1 MYKSGA
7 GGNEVTPDVCPD
19 SPCSTLLPFMI
30 ILFFMTATVAMM
42 QMPLLM
48 IALRS
53 VSEEERSFALWMQFV
68 LFRLLGYIPSPIIF
82 GNVVDSACLLWSIR
96 KCSMHPAVSGRCL
109 RYDILDF
116 RYK

>member
-1 MYKSGA
+1 MSVG
-7 GGNEVTPDVCPD
+7 VCPD
-19 SPCSTLLPFMI
+19 SPCSTLLPFML

-48 IALRS
+48 IVLRS
-53 VSEEERSFALWMQFV
+53 VSEEERSFALGMQFV

-82 GNVVDSACLLWSIR
+82 GNVIDSACLLWSVR
-96 KCSMHPAVSGRCL
+96 RCSNLLPAISGRCL